1 MSAIPLDSLPQ
12 NFREAIVTDS
22 REDWEME
29 AARMGE
35 YYGSAFLTLA
45 ATSAKAS
52 IDGFLARSPWPWP
65 IVSMPG
71 DVENFSNVQQKVC
84 FRYQPDP
91 PKYLRIEAIDKSTW
105 NTRGWTYQE
114 RLLSTRILHF
124 ASGRL
129 FWECRNSEGSEENE
143 PARVPTYH
151 TPWMVTKTDAD
162 QSLVYPDVAGFDN
175 RYERWYRLVSTYS
188 QRELSYESDIL
199 PALGG
204 LAQAFQKVYTD
215 QDKYVAGLW
224 QADLFR
230 GLLWMTRD
238 SSLAVRPLE
247 YRAPSWSWAS
257 VKGELDW
264 PSRTIARHCHYNY
277 TVKLV
282 EAQSDAGPRGAF
294 GAITSATMKLVG
306 KYQRLDKVVRPPEW
320 GALVR
325 FPFDLVSAE
334 DVIGN
339 GAFDIDTEIQA
350 HAVWMLQIEL
360 QGPGDSF
367 FPYHPSGLLL
377 KKVND
382 KASLFSRVGYCS
394 LNEDYSGFFDNMEP
408 KELWLE

>member
-1 MSAIPLDSLPQ
+1 MDWLDICSKKHTHCRQESPAPLPTRLIDVGPGDGSQDPRLLVTAGESSRYVALSHCWGKPPQSQVPKNSRTLSSNLHHMMSAIPLDSLPQ
-12 NFREAIVTDS
+12 NFREAIVTVRVLSLRYLWIDALCIVQDS

-175 RYERWYRLVSTYS
+175 RYERWYRLVST
-188 QRELSYESDIL
+188 
-199 PALGG
+199 
-204 LAQAFQKVYTD
+204 
-215 QDKYVAGLW
+215 
-224 QADLFR
+224 
-230 GLLWMTRD
+230 
-238 SSLAVRPLE
+238 
-247 YRAPSWSWAS
+247 
-257 VKGELDW
+257 
-264 PSRTIARHCHYNY
+264 
-277 TVKLV
+277 
-282 EAQSDAGPRGAF
+282 
-294 GAITSATMKLVG
+294 
-306 KYQRLDKVVRPPEW
+306 
-320 GALVR
+320 
-325 FPFDLVSAE
+325 
-334 DVIGN
+334 
-339 GAFDIDTEIQA
+339 
-350 HAVWMLQIEL
+350 
-360 QGPGDSF
+360 
-367 FPYHPSGLLL
+367 
-377 KKVND
+377 
-382 KASLFSRVGYCS
+382 
-394 LNEDYSGFFDNMEP
+394 
-408 KELWLE
+408 

>member
-1 MSAIPLDSLPQ
+1 
-12 NFREAIVTDS
+12 
-22 REDWEME
+22 
-29 AARMGE
+29 
-35 YYGSAFLTLA
+35 
-45 ATSAKAS
+45 
-52 IDGFLARSPWPWP
+52 
-65 IVSMPG
+65 
-71 DVENFSNVQQKVC
+71 
-84 FRYQPDP
+84 
-91 PKYLRIEAIDKSTW
+91 
-105 NTRGWTYQE
+105 
-114 RLLSTRILHF
+114 
-124 ASGRL
+124 
-129 FWECRNSEGSEENE
+129 
-143 PARVPTYH
+143 
-151 TPWMVTKTDAD
+151 
-162 QSLVYPDVAGFDN
+162 
-175 RYERWYRLVSTYS
+175 
-188 QRELSYESDIL
+188 
-199 PALGG
+199 
-204 LAQAFQKVYTD
+204 
-215 QDKYVAGLW
+215 
-224 QADLFR
+224 
-230 GLLWMTRD
+230 MTRD